1 MKIIKKKTD
10 KLIFSA
16 ELEDSLANAI
26 RRHVNQIQIVAVDE
40 VEISKNDS
48 ALYDETLAHRIGL
61 IPLKAKKQTG
71 KMKLESKKEGIIYSG
86 ELKGDA
92 EVVYDKIP
100 ITLLDKGQELE
111 IKATLKSGRGSEHAK
126 FSPGLMFFRNN
137 AELKMD
143 KKFKEKIKK
152 ICPNANIKESGNQI
166 IILDDG
172 EEEILDVCTGIAE
185 RAGEKPEIKENSEL
199 IIKLESFGQIS
210 PEAIFEKSI
219 DELRKDLNEVS
230 KKLK

>member
-1 MKIIKKKTD
+1 MKIIRKKTD

-16 ELEDSLANAI
+16 EIDGSIANAI
-26 RRHVNQIQIVAVDE
+26 RRYVNQISIVAVDE

-71 KMKLESKKEGIIYSG
+71 KMKLESKKEGIVYSG
-86 ELKGDA
+86 ELNGDA

-111 IKATLKSGRGSEHAK
+111 IKATLKSGKGSEHAK
-126 FSPGLMFFRNN
+126 FSPGLMFFRNIN
-137 AELKMD
+137 ELKMD

-172 EEEILDVCTGIAE
+172 EEEISDVCSGIAE
-185 RAGEKPEIKENSEL
+185 KAGEKPEVKENPEL
-199 IIKLESFGQIS
+199 IISLESFGQIS

-219 DELRKDLNEVS
+219 DELRKDLEDVS

>member
-10 KLIFSA
+10 KLIFLT
-16 ELEDSLANAI
+16 EMDNSLANAI
-26 RRHVNQIQIVAVDE
+26 RRYVSQIPIVAVDE

-61 IPLKAKKQTG
+61 IPLKTKKQTG
-71 KMKLESKKEGIIYSG
+71 KMELKFKKEGIVYSG
-86 ELKGDA
+86 ELKGEA
-92 EVVYDKIP
+92 EVVYDQIP
-100 ITLLDKGQELE
+100 ITLLGKGQELE
-111 IKATLKSGRGSEHAK
+111 IKATLKSGKGSEHAK
-126 FSPGLMFFRNN
+126 FSPGLMFFRNVV
-137 AELKMD
+137 EIKMD
-143 KKFKEKIKK
+143 KKLKEKIKK

-166 IILDDG
+166 IILDDQ
-172 EEEILDVCTGIAE
+172 EEEISDVCSGIAE
-185 RAGEKPEIKENSEL
+185 KEGEKPEVKENSEL

-219 DELRKDLNEVS
+219 DELRKDLEDVS

>member
-1 MKIIKKKTD
+1 MKLIKKKSD
-10 KLIFSA
+10 KLVFSA
-16 ELEDSLANAI
+16 ELEDSVANAI
-26 RRHVNQIQIVAVDE
+26 RRYVSQIPIVAVDE

-71 KMKLESKKEGIIYSG
+71 KMKLESKKEGIVYSG

-111 IKATLKSGRGSEHAK
+111 IKATLKVGKGSEHAK
-126 FSPGLMFFRNN
+126 FSPGLMFFRNS

-172 EEEILDVCTGIAE
+172 EEEISDVCSGIAE
-185 RAGEKPEIKENSEL
+185 KSGEKPEIKENPEL

-219 DELRKDLNEVS
+219 DELRKDLEDVS

>member
-1 MKIIKKKTD
+1 MEIIKKKAD
-10 KLIFSA
+10 KLSFSA
-16 ELEDSLANAI
+16 EIEDSLANAI
-26 RRHVNQIQIVAVDE
+26 RRYVNQIPVVAVDE
-40 VEISKNDS
+40 IEISKNDS

-61 IPLKAKKQTG
+61 IPLKAKKQAG
-71 KMKLESKKEGIIYSG
+71 KMKLESKKEGIVYSG

-100 ITLLDKGQELE
+100 ITLLDKNQELE
-111 IKATLKSGRGSEHAK
+111 IKATLKSGTGSEHAK
-126 FSPGLMFFRNN
+126 FSPGLMFFRNSC
-137 AELKMD
+137 EIKMD
-143 KKFKEKIKK
+143 KKFKEKIKE

-166 IILDDG
+166 IIFDDK
-172 EEEILDVCTGIAE
+172 EEEISDVCGGIAE
-185 RAGEKPEIKENSEL
+185 KAGEKPEIKENSEM

-219 DELRKDLNEVS
+219 ETLRKDLNDVS

>member
-1 MKIIKKKTD
+1 MKTIKKKPD
-10 KLIFSA
+10 KLVFSA
-16 ELEDSLANAI
+16 EIDNSIANAI
-26 RRHVNQIQIVAVDE
+26 RRYVNQVPVVAVDE
-40 VEISKNDS
+40 IEISKNDS

-71 KMKLESKKEGIIYSG
+71 KMKLDSKKEGIVYSG

-100 ITLLDKGQELE
+100 ITLLNKGQELE

-126 FSPGLMFFRNN
+126 FSPGLMFFRNIS
-137 AELKMD
+137 EIKID
-143 KKFKEKIKK
+143 KKFKDKIKK
-152 ICPNANIKESGNQI
+152 ICPSANIKESGNQI

-185 RAGEKPEIKENSEL
+185 KAGEKPELKENSEL

-219 DELRKDLNEVS
+219 DELRKDLEDVS

>member
-1 MKIIKKKTD
+1 MELIKKKTD

-16 ELEDSLANAI
+16 EMDNSLANAI
-26 RRHVNQIQIVAVDE
+26 RRYISQIPIVAVDE

-71 KMKLESKKEGIIYSG
+71 KIKLDSKKEGIVYSG

-111 IKATLKSGRGSEHAK
+111 IKATLKSGRGFEHAK
-126 FSPGLMFFRNN
+126 FSPGLMFFRNIL
-137 AELKMD
+137 ELKID
-143 KKFKEKIKK
+143 KKFKDRIKK
-152 ICPNANIKESGNQI
+152 VCPNANIKESENQI
-166 IILDDG
+166 IIIDDQ
-172 EEEILDVCTGIAE
+172 EEEISDVCAGIVE
-185 RAGEKPEIKENSEL
+185 KTGEKPEIKELPEL

-210 PEAIFEKSI
+210 TEAIFEKSI
-219 DELRKDLNEVS
+219 DELRKDLEEVS

>member
-1 MKIIKKKTD
+1 MKTIKKKTD
-10 KLIFSA
+10 KLVFSA
-16 ELEDSLANAI
+16 EIDNSIANAI
-26 RRHVNQIQIVAVDE
+26 RRYVNQIQIVAVDE

-71 KMKLESKKEGIIYSG
+71 KIKLESKKEGIVYSG

-92 EVVYDKIP
+92 DVVYDKIP
-100 ITLLDKGQELE
+100 ITILSKGQELE
-111 IKATLKSGRGSEHAK
+111 IKATLRVGRGSEHAK
-126 FSPGLMFFRNN
+126 FSPGLMFFRNVV
-137 AELKMD
+137 ELKID

-152 ICPNANIKESGNQI
+152 ICPNANIRESGNQI
-166 IILDDG
+166 IVLDDG
-172 EEEILDVCTGIAE
+172 EEEISDVCAGIAE
-185 RAGEKPEIKENSEL
+185 REGDKPEIKENSEL

-210 PEAIFEKSI
+210 SEAIFEKSI
-219 DELRKDLNEVS
+219 DELRKDLEDVS

>member
-1 MKIIKKKTD
+1 MKILKKKTD

-16 ELEDSLANAI
+16 EIDNSLANAL
-26 RRHVNQIQIVAVDE
+26 RRYISQIPIVAVDE

-71 KMKLESKKEGIIYSG
+71 KMKLESKKEGIVYSG

-100 ITLLDKGQELE
+100 ITLLDKDQELE
-111 IKATLKSGRGSEHAK
+111 IKATLKSGKGFEHAK
-126 FSPGLMFFRNN
+126 FSPGLMFFRNIL
-137 AELKMD
+137 ELKMD
-143 KKFKEKIKK
+143 KKFKDKIKK

-172 EEEILDVCTGIAE
+172 EEEISDVCAGIAE
-185 RAGEKPEIKENSEL
+185 KTGEKPEIKDLQGL

-210 PEAIFEKSI
+210 TEAIFEKSI
-219 DELRKDLNEVS
+219 DELRKDLEDVS

>member
-1 MKIIKKKTD
+1 MKLIKKNSD

-16 ELEDSLANAI
+16 EIENSLANAI
-26 RRHVNQIQIVAVDE
+26 RRHLNQIPIVAVDE

-71 KMKLESKKEGIIYSG
+71 KMKLESKKEGIVYSG

-111 IKATLKSGRGSEHAK
+111 IKATLKTGKGSEHAK
-126 FSPGLMFFRNN
+126 FSPGLMFFRNSSEIRMN
-137 AELKMD
+137 
-143 KKFKEKIKK
+143 KKFKDKIKE
-152 ICPNANIKESGNQI
+152 IYPHANIKESGSQI
-166 IILDDG
+166 IVFDDG
-172 EEEILDVCTGIAE
+172 GEEILDVCEGISE
-185 RAGEKPEIKENSEL
+185 KSGEKPEIKENSEL
-199 IIKLESFGQIS
+199 IINLESFGQIS

-219 DELRKDLNEVS
+219 EVLKKDLNEIS

>member
-1 MKIIKKKTD
+1 MKLIKKKTD

-16 ELEDSLANAI
+16 EVDNSLANAI
-26 RRHVNQIQIVAVDE
+26 RRYISQIPIVAVDE

-71 KMKLESKKEGIIYSG
+71 KIKLDSKKEGIVYSG

-111 IKATLKSGRGSEHAK
+111 IKATLKSGRGFEHAK
-126 FSPGLMFFRNN
+126 FSPGLMFFRNI
-137 AELKMD
+137 AELKID
-143 KKFKEKIKK
+143 KKFKDKIKK

-166 IILDDG
+166 IIIDDG
-172 EEEILDVCTGIAE
+172 EEEISDVCAGIAE
-185 RAGEKPEIKENSEL
+185 KAGEKPEMKENSEL

-210 PEAIFEKSI
+210 LEALFEKSI
-219 DELRKDLNEVS
+219 DELRKDLEDVS

>member
-1 MKIIKKKTD
+1 MKTIKKKSD
-10 KLIFSA
+10 KLVFSA
-16 ELEDSLANAI
+16 EIDNSIANAI
-26 RRHVNQIQIVAVDE
+26 RRYVNQVQIVAIDE

-48 ALYDETLAHRIGL
+48 ALYDETLAHRLGL

-71 KMKLESKKEGIIYSG
+71 KMKLESKKEGIVYSG

-92 EVVYDKIP
+92 DVVYDKIP
-100 ITLLDKGQELE
+100 ITILAKGQELE
-111 IKATLKSGRGSEHAK
+111 IKATLRIGRGSEHAK
-126 FSPGLMFFRNN
+126 FSPGLMFFRNVM
-137 AELKMD
+137 ELKID
-143 KKFKEKIKK
+143 KKFKDRIKK

-172 EEEILDVCTGIAE
+172 EEEISDVCSGIAE
-185 RAGEKPEIKENSEL
+185 KSGEKPEIKENSEL

-219 DELRKDLNEVS
+219 EALRKDLEDVS

>member
-1 MKIIKKKTD
+1 MKTIKKKAD
-10 KLIFSA
+10 KLVFSA
-16 ELEDSLANAI
+16 EMENSIANAI
-26 RRHVNQIQIVAVDE
+26 RRYVNQIQIVAVDE

-71 KMKLESKKEGIIYSG
+71 KMKLESKKEGIVYSG

-92 EVVYDKIP
+92 DVVYDKIP
-100 ITLLDKGQELE
+100 ITILDKGQELE
-111 IKATLKSGRGSEHAK
+111 IKATLRVGRGSEHAK
-126 FSPGLMFFRNN
+126 FSPGLMFFRNVL
-137 AELKMD
+137 ELKID

-166 IILDDG
+166 IVLDDG
-172 EEEILDVCTGIAE
+172 EEEISDVCSGIAE
-185 RAGEKPEIKENSEL
+185 KSGEKPEVKENSEL

-219 DELRKDLNEVS
+219 DELRKDLEDVS

>member
-1 MKIIKKKTD
+1 MKTIKKKSD
-10 KLIFSA
+10 KLVFSA
-16 ELEDSLANAI
+16 EIDNSIANAI
-26 RRHVNQIQIVAVDE
+26 RRYVSQIQTVAVDE

-71 KMKLESKKEGIIYSG
+71 KMKLDSKKEGIVYSG

-126 FSPGLMFFRNN
+126 FSPGLMFFRNS
-137 AELKMD
+137 AELKID
-143 KKFKEKIKK
+143 KKFKDKIKK

-172 EEEILDVCTGIAE
+172 EEEISDVCSGIAE
-185 RAGEKPEIKENSEL
+185 KLGEKPEIKENPEL
-199 IIKLESFGQIS
+199 VIKLESFGQIS

-219 DELRKDLNEVS
+219 GELRKDLEDVS

>member
-1 MKIIKKKTD
+1 MKTIKKKSD
-10 KLIFSA
+10 KLVFSA
-16 ELEDSLANAI
+16 EIDNSLANAI
-26 RRHVNQIQIVAVDE
+26 RRYVAQVPIVAVDE

-71 KMKLESKKEGIIYSG
+71 KMKLDSKKEGLVYSN

-92 EVVYDKIP
+92 EVVYEKIP
-100 ITLLDKGQELE
+100 ITLLGKGQELE
-111 IKATLKSGRGSEHAK
+111 LKATLRVGRGAEHAK
-126 FSPGLMFFRNN
+126 FSPGVMFFRNVS
-137 AELKMD
+137 EIKID

-152 ICPNANIKESGNQI
+152 ICSNANIKDSGSQI
-166 IILDDG
+166 IILDDR
-172 EEEILDVCTGIAE
+172 EDEIADICTGIAE
-185 RAGEKPEIKENSEL
+185 KSGEKPEIKENSEL

-219 DELRKDLNEVS
+219 GELRKDLEDVS

>member
-1 MKIIKKKTD
+1 MKTIIKKSD

-16 ELEDSLANAI
+16 DIDNSIANAI
-26 RRHVNQIQIVAVDE
+26 RRYVSQIPIVAVDE

-48 ALYDETLAHRIGL
+48 ALYDETIAHRIGL

-71 KMKLESKKEGIIYSG
+71 KMKLESKKEGIIYSD
-86 ELKGDA
+86 ELKGEA
-92 EVVYDKIP
+92 EVVYGKIP
-100 ITLLDKGQELE
+100 ITLLDKGQKFE

-126 FSPGLMFFRNN
+126 FSPGLMFFRNVT
-137 AELKMD
+137 EIKID
-143 KKFKEKIKK
+143 KKFKDKIKN
-152 ICPNANIKESGNQI
+152 ICPNANIKESGNQMV
-166 IILDDG
+166 ILDDG
-172 EEEILDVCTGIAE
+172 EEEISDVCAGIAE
-185 RAGEKPEIKENSEL
+185 KSGEKPEIKEKSEL

-219 DELRKDLNEVS
+219 DELRKDLEDVS

>member
-1 MKIIKKKTD
+1 MKTIIKKSD

-16 ELEDSLANAI
+16 DIDNSIANAI
-26 RRHVNQIQIVAVDE
+26 RRYISQIPIVAVDE

-71 KMKLESKKEGIIYSG
+71 KMKLESKKEGIVYSG

-100 ITLLDKGQELE
+100 ITLLDKDQELE
-111 IKATLKSGRGSEHAK
+111 IKATLKSGKGFEHAK
-126 FSPGLMFFRNN
+126 FSPGIMFFRKSC
-137 AELKMD
+137 EIKMD
-143 KKFKEKIKK
+143 KKFKDKIKE

-166 IILDDG
+166 IIFDDK
-172 EEEILDVCTGIAE
+172 EEEISDVCGGIAE
-185 RAGEKPEIKENSEL
+185 KAGEKPEIKENSEM

-219 DELRKDLNEVS
+219 ETLRKDLNDVS

>member
-1 MKIIKKKTD
+1 MKLIKKKTD

-16 ELEDSLANAI
+16 EVDNSLANAI
-26 RRHVNQIQIVAVDE
+26 RRYISQIPIVAVDE

-71 KMKLESKKEGIIYSG
+71 KIKLDSKKEGIVYSG

-111 IKATLKSGRGSEHAK
+111 IKATLKSGRGFEH
-126 FSPGLMFFRNN
+126 
-137 AELKMD
+137 
-143 KKFKEKIKK
+143 
-152 ICPNANIKESGNQI
+152 
-166 IILDDG
+166 
-172 EEEILDVCTGIAE
+172 
-185 RAGEKPEIKENSEL
+185 
-199 IIKLESFGQIS
+199 
-210 PEAIFEKSI
+210 
-219 DELRKDLNEVS
+219 
-230 KKLK
+230 

>member
-1 MKIIKKKTD
+1 MRILKKKTD

-16 ELEDSLANAI
+16 EIDNSLANAL
-26 RRHVNQIQIVAVDE
+26 RRYISQIPIIAVDE

-71 KMKLESKKEGIIYSG
+71 KMKLESKKEGIVYSG

-100 ITLLDKGQELE
+100 ITLLDKDQELE
-111 IKATLKSGRGSEHAK
+111 IKATLKSGKGFEHAK
-126 FSPGLMFFRNN
+126 FSPGLMFFRNIL
-137 AELKMD
+137 ELKMD

-172 EEEILDVCTGIAE
+172 EEEISDVCAGIAE
-185 RAGEKPEIKENSEL
+185 KTGEKPEIKELPGL

-219 DELRKDLNEVS
+219 DELRKDLEDVS

>member
-1 MKIIKKKTD
+1 MKTIKKKSD
-10 KLIFSA
+10 KLVFSA
-16 ELEDSLANAI
+16 EIDNSIANAI
-26 RRHVNQIQIVAVDE
+26 RRYVSQVQTVAVDE

-71 KMKLESKKEGIIYSG
+71 KMKLDSKKEGLVYSG

-126 FSPGLMFFRNN
+126 FSPGLMFFRNS
-137 AELKMD
+137 AELKID
-143 KKFKEKIKK
+143 KKFKDKIKK

-166 IILDDG
+166 IVLDDG
-172 EEEILDVCTGIAE
+172 EEEISDVCSGIAE
-185 RAGEKPEIKENSEL
+185 KSGEKPEIKENPEL

-219 DELRKDLNEVS
+219 DELRKDLEDVS

>member
-10 KLIFSA
+10 KLIFLT
-16 ELEDSLANAI
+16 EMDNSLANAI
-26 RRHVNQIQIVAVDE
+26 RRYVSQIPIVAVDE

-61 IPLKAKKQTG
+61 IPLKTKKQTG
-71 KMKLESKKEGIIYSG
+71 KMELKIKKEGIVYSG
-86 ELKGDA
+86 ELKGEA

-111 IKATLKSGRGSEHAK
+111 IKATLKSGKGSEHAK
-126 FSPGLMFFRNN
+126 FSPGLMFFRNVV
-137 AELKMD
+137 EIKMD
-143 KKFKEKIKK
+143 KKLKEKIKK

-166 IILDDG
+166 IILDDQ
-172 EEEILDVCTGIAE
+172 EEEISDVCSGIAE
-185 RAGEKPEIKENSEL
+185 KSGEKPEIKENSEL

-210 PEAIFEKSI
+210 LEAIFEKSI
-219 DELRKDLNEVS
+219 DELRKDLGDVS

>member
-1 MKIIKKKTD
+1 MKLIKKKAD

-16 ELEDSLANAI
+16 EIDNSIANAI
-26 RRHVNQIQIVAVDE
+26 RRYVGHIPVVAVDE

-61 IPLKAKKQTG
+61 ITLKAKKQTG
-71 KMKLESKKEGIIYSG
+71 KMKLESKKEGIVYSG

-92 EVVYDKIP
+92 EVVYDKTP

-111 IKATLKSGRGSEHAK
+111 IKATLKSGRGFEHAK
-126 FSPGLMFFRNN
+126 FSSGLMFFRNA
-137 AELKMD
+137 AEIKMD
-143 KKFKEKIKK
+143 KKFKDKIKK
-152 ICPNANIKESGNQI
+152 ICSNATIKESGNQI

-172 EEEILDVCTGIAE
+172 EEEISDVCTGIAE

>member
-1 MKIIKKKTD
+1 METIRKKVD

-16 ELEDSLANAI
+16 EIENSVANAI
-26 RRHVNQIQIVAVDE
+26 RRYVAQIPIVAVDE

-71 KMKLESKKEGIIYSG
+71 KMSLESKKEGIVYSE
-86 ELKGDA
+86 ELKGEA
-92 EVVYDKIP
+92 EVVYGKIP
-100 ITLLDKGQELE
+100 ITLLDKGQKLE

-126 FSPGLMFFRNN
+126 FSPGLMFFRNVV
-137 AELKMD
+137 EIKMD
-143 KKFKEKIKK
+143 KKFKDKIKK
-152 ICPNANIKESGNQI
+152 ICPNASIKESGNQI
-166 IILDDG
+166 IILDNG
-172 EEEILDVCTGIAE
+172 EEEVSDVCTGIAE
-185 RAGEKPEIKENSEL
+185 KSGEKPDVKENSEL

-210 PEAIFEKSI
+210 PEAIFERSI
-219 DELRKDLNEVS
+219 DELRKDLEDVS

>member
-1 MKIIKKKTD
+1 MEIIKKKAD
-10 KLIFSA
+10 KLSFSA

-26 RRHVNQIQIVAVDE
+26 RRYVNQIPVVAVDE
-40 VEISKNDS
+40 IEISKNDS

-71 KMKLESKKEGIIYSG
+71 KMKLESKKEGIVYSG

-100 ITLLDKGQELE
+100 ITLLDKNQELE
-111 IKATLKSGRGSEHAK
+111 IKATLKSGTGSEHAK
-126 FSPGLMFFRNN
+126 FSPGLMFFRKSC
-137 AELKMD
+137 EIKMD
-143 KKFKEKIKK
+143 KKFKDKIKE

-166 IILDDG
+166 IIFDDK
-172 EEEILDVCTGIAE
+172 EEEISDVCGGIAE
-185 RAGEKPEIKENSEL
+185 KAGEKPEIKENSEM

-219 DELRKDLNEVS
+219 ETLRKDLNDVS

>member
-1 MKIIKKKTD
+1 MKIIGKKSD
-10 KLIFSA
+10 KLVFSA
-16 ELEDSLANAI
+16 EIDNSLVNSI
-26 RRHVNQIQIVAVDE
+26 RRYVNQVPVVAVDE

-71 KMKLESKKEGIIYSG
+71 KIKLESKKEGIVYSG

-100 ITLLDKGQELE
+100 ITLLNKGQELE
-111 IKATLKSGRGSEHAK
+111 LKATLKVGRGFEHAK
-126 FSPGLMFFRNN
+126 FSPGLIFFRNVS
-137 AELKMD
+137 EIRID

-152 ICPNANIKESGNQI
+152 ICPNVNIRESGNQI
-166 IILDDG
+166 IILDDQ
-172 EEEILDVCTGIAE
+172 EEEISDVCTGMAE
-185 RAGEKPEIKENSEL
+185 KFGEKPEVKENSEL
-199 IIKLESFGQIS
+199 IIKIESFGQIS

-219 DELRKDLNEVS
+219 DELRKDLGNVS
-230 KKLK
+230 KGLK

>member
-1 MKIIKKKTD
+1 MKLIKKKTD

-16 ELEDSLANAI
+16 EVDNSLANAI
-26 RRHVNQIQIVAVDE
+26 RRYISQIPIVAVDE

-71 KMKLESKKEGIIYSG
+71 KIKLDSKKEGIVYSG

-111 IKATLKSGRGSEHAK
+111 IKATLKSGRGFEHAK
-126 FSPGLMFFRNN
+126 FSPGLMFFRNI
-137 AELKMD
+137 AELKID
-143 KKFKEKIKK
+143 KKFKDKIKK

-166 IILDDG
+166 IIIDDG
-172 EEEILDVCTGIAE
+172 EEEISDVCAGIAE
-185 RAGEKPEIKENSEL
+185 KAGEKPEMKENSEL

-210 PEAIFEKSI
+210 LEALFEKSI
-219 DELRKDLNEVS
+219 DELRKDFHAV
-230 KKLK
+230 